1 MWEFAVVEPCR
12 KLPAKFGKRL
22 LESCNCGEATTRL
35 GLVVLVMK
43 RFRWSSAQL

>member
-22 LESCNCGEATTRL
+22 LESCTCWEATTHL

-43 RFRWSSAQL
+43 RFRSSAQL